1 MRKEQILK
9 LDRPDFY
16 KRIFTA
22 VFQNKSMSGENARL
36 LQDEYEKN
44 YYLLRPRENK
54 DLSVQE
60 AIDIFKK

>member
-1 MRKEQILK
+1 MKKEQILK

-22 VFQNKSMSGENARL
+22 VFQSKTMSGENAKI

-44 YYLLRPRENK
+44 YYILRPHEDK
-54 DLSVQE
+54 DLSPQE